1 MNAPGTDTITIVS
14 VNVGEAEVLIRWD
27 RDILSGIDKRPVTSP
42 TLRLSLLGL
51 EGDAQAD
58 TRPTPA
64 GGQVHGGPDQAV
76 YAFPQEHYARIS
88 ELVGADVWPGYMGE
102 NLTVTGALED
112 DVYIGDVWAW
122 GDARLQ
128 ISAPRGPC
136 FKMGIRMG
144 KQALRTA
151 LRAEGL
157 VGWYLRVLQ
166 PAVVPTNGALRV
178 VESDRRATVGT
189 IHRAIQD
196 RDKTYPDLAEHPALA
211 PNQKMALLVRGR
223 DLSGGIPEVD

>member
-1 MNAPGTDTITIVS
+1 MNEGTCDRFTIVS
-14 VNVGEAEVLIRWD
+14 VNVGEAKVLIRWD
-27 RDILSGIDKRPVTSP
+27 RDILSGIDKRPVPDP
-42 TLRLSLLGL
+42 TIGLSTLGL
-51 EGDAQAD
+51 EGDVQAD

-76 YAFPQEHYARIS
+76 YAFPQEHYARIR
-88 ELVGADVWPGYMGE
+88 ELVGSDVWPGFMGE
-102 NLTVTGALED
+102 NLTVAGGLED
-112 DVYIGDVWAW
+112 DVHIGDVWAW

-166 PAVVPTNGALRV
+166 PGVVPTSGELRV
-178 VESDRRATVGT
+178 VESDGRATVGR

-196 RDKTYPDLAEHPALA
+196 RANTYPELAEHSALA
-211 PNQKMALLVRGR
+211 PNPKMALLVRGR
-223 DLSGGIPEVD
+223 DLSGGVPEVD

>member
-1 MNAPGTDTITIVS
+1 
-14 VNVGEAEVLIRWD
+14 
-27 RDILSGIDKRPVTSP
+27 
-42 TLRLSLLGL
+42 
-51 EGDAQAD
+51 
-58 TRPTPA
+58 
-64 GGQVHGGPDQAV
+64 
-76 YAFPQEHYARIS
+76 
-88 ELVGADVWPGYMGE
+88 MGE
-102 NLTVTGALED
+102 NLTLTGALED
-112 DVYIGDVWAW
+112 DVHIGDVWAW

-166 PAVVPTNGALRV
+166 PGLVPTSGHLRV
-178 VESDRRATVGT
+178 VEVDRRATVGA

-196 RDKTYPDLAEHPALA
+196 RAATYPELAEHPALA
-211 PNQKMALLVRGR
+211 PKLRTALLVAGR
-223 DLSGGIPEVD
+223 DLSGGVPEID

>member
-1 MNAPGTDTITIVS
+1 MNALETDELTIVS
-14 VNVGEAEVLIRWD
+14 VNVGGAKVLIRWD
-27 RDILSGIDKRPVTSP
+27 RDILSGIDKRPVATS
-42 TLRLSLLGL
+42 TLRLSPLGL
-51 EGDAQAD
+51 EGDVQAD

-76 YAFPQEHYARIS
+76 YAFPQEHYARIG
-88 ELVGADVWPGYMGE
+88 ELVGSDVWPGFMGE
-102 NLTVTGALED
+102 NLTVAGAVED
-112 DVYIGDVWAW
+112 DVHIGDVWAW

-157 VGWYLRVLQ
+157 VGWYLRVLE
-166 PAVVPTNGALRV
+166 PAVVPTSGHLLV
-178 VESDRRATVGT
+178 VDSDRQMTVGR

-196 RDKTYPDLAEHPALA
+196 RDNTYPELAAHPALA

-223 DLSGGIPEVD
+223 DLSGGVPETD

>member
-1 MNAPGTDTITIVS
+1 MNAPATDTLTIVS
-14 VNVGEAEVLIRWD
+14 VNVGEAKVLIRWD
-27 RDILSGIDKRPVTSP
+27 RDILSGIDKRQVISWTI
-42 TLRLSLLGL
+42 RLSPLGL
-51 EGDAQAD
+51 EGDVQGD

-64 GGQVHGGPDQAV
+64 GGQVHGGPHQAV

-88 ELVGADVWPGYMGE
+88 ELVGYEVWPGFMGE
-102 NLTVTGALED
+102 NLTVIGGLED
-112 DVYIGDVWAW
+112 DVHIGDVWAW

-144 KQALRTA
+144 KQALRSA

-166 PAVVPTNGALRV
+166 PAVVPTSGQLRV
-178 VESDRRATVGT
+178 VESDRKVTIGQ

-196 RDKTYPDLAEHPALA
+196 RDSTYPELAEHPALA
-211 PNQKMALLVRGR
+211 PNQKMALLVRGS
-223 DLSGGIPEVD
+223 DLSGGVPEVD